1 VPPDNNDHPPA
12 IYGAILNTETLRI
25 PPDIKVVPVSPHHAR
40 PLSALIKE
48 NLPHLHTFLPALAAL
63 STVEAAQ
70 AHLKQA
76 VAAAEQGELYE
87 WHIFRGDE
95 LCGAIR
101 VSQIERDNRKA
112 SLSCYLAADRQ
123 GAGVAT
129 ASLRAVIAYCFKHL
143 NLNRVE
149 WRCASENMA
158 SQRLA
163 KRLDFSWEGMLRQAE
178 LLDGV
183 FVDHFVYS
191 LLRQDASMIAQSA

>member
-1 VPPDNNDHPPA
+1 MPPDNNDQPPA
-12 IYGAILNTETLRI
+12 LDGAILNTETLRI

-40 PLSALIKE
+40 PLAALIKE
-48 NLPHLHTFLPALAAL
+48 NLPHLHTFLPAVAAL

-70 AHLKQA
+70 GHLKQ
-76 VAAAEQGELYE
+76 VIAASDVGEIYE
-87 WHIFRGDE
+87 WHIFRGDD

-101 VSQIERDNRKA
+101 VSQIERGNRKA
-112 SLSCYLAADRQ
+112 SLSCYLGADQQ

-129 ASLRAVIAYCFKHL
+129 SSLRAVMAYCFKHL
-143 NLNRVE
+143 DLNRIE

-163 KRLDFSWEGMLRQAE
+163 KRLGFSWEGMLRQAE

-183 FVDHFVYS
+183 FVDQFVYG
-191 LLRQDASMIAQSA
+191 LLRQDAGLGPQSA

>member
-1 VPPDNNDHPPA
+1 MPA
-12 IYGAILNTETLRI
+12 
-25 PPDIKVVPVSPHHAR
+25 V
-40 PLSALIKE
+40 
-48 NLPHLHTFLPALAAL
+48 AAL
-63 STVEAAQ
+63 GTLEAAQ

-76 VAAAEQGELYE
+76 IAAADQGELHE
-87 WHIFRGDE
+87 WHIFRGDD

-101 VSQIERDNRKA
+101 VSQIDRGNRTA
-112 SLSCYLAADRQ
+112 SLSCYLGADQQ

-143 NLNRVE
+143 NLNRIE

-163 KRLDFSWEGMLRQAE
+163 KRLGFAWEGMLRQAE
-178 LLDGV
+178 MLNGE

-191 LLRQDASMIAQSA
+191 LLRQDAAMIVQSA

>member
-1 VPPDNNDHPPA
+1 MLPDNNDQPPV
-12 IYGAILNTETLRI
+12 ISGVILNTETLRI

-40 PLSALIKE
+40 QLSALIKE
-48 NLPHLHTFLPALAAL
+48 NLPHLHTFLPAVAAL
-63 STVEAAQ
+63 GTLEAAQ
-70 AHLKQA
+70 AHLKQV
-76 VAAAEQGELYE
+76 VACADRGELYE
-87 WHIFRGDE
+87 WHIFRGDD

-101 VSQIERDNRKA
+101 VSQIDRANRTA
-112 SLSCYLAADRQ
+112 ALSCYLAADQQ

-163 KRLDFSWEGMLRQAE
+163 KRLGFAWEGMLRQAE
-178 LLDGV
+178 LLHGE

-191 LLRQDASMIAQSA
+191 LLRQEASLVAHSA